1 MEEQNRENRL
11 QFLPQPL
18 NWMAHNASG
27 LYIDRDANQH
37 YTMTPGV
44 NGIYPE
50 IVPVPQWVHPPQ
62 IPQNY
67 VEFLAERGYPEIS
80 KQVPYDITKQ
90 VPSSRLVDPPQLEEY
105 PRPHNERNFVTAF
118 TGSEH
123 QPGIQ
128 KQNRKNEE
136 SSNAFQ
142 AYSGSGAASSK
153 GTSEARQKR
162 SREKAIAAD
171 RRRRLRISHG
181 LDALRDLVPH
191 SKEIRSKE
199 AGKMALLDGVIDH
212 VKYLQCQLKDLCQN
226 RLGGEP
232 ISNSLIFFEGHGHY
246 ILKDQMLSGPLEE
259 VMGKLIDFYPSAA
272 TELLQSRG
280 LIVMPM
286 TYAEELIEPTEMML
300 GMQEKCPFMTIK

>member
-171 RRRRLRISHG
+171 RVCNKPSIASKVENITWAGCITG
-181 LDALRDLVPH
+181 LGTSLEGDKIERGWQNGF
-191 SKEIRSKE
+191 
-199 AGKMALLDGVIDH
+199 AGWCH
-212 VKYLQCQLKDLCQN
+212 
-226 RLGGEP
+226 
-232 ISNSLIFFEGHGHY
+232 
-246 ILKDQMLSGPLEE
+246 
-259 VMGKLIDFYPSAA
+259 
-272 TELLQSRG
+272 
-280 LIVMPM
+280 
-286 TYAEELIEPTEMML
+286 
-300 GMQEKCPFMTIK
+300 